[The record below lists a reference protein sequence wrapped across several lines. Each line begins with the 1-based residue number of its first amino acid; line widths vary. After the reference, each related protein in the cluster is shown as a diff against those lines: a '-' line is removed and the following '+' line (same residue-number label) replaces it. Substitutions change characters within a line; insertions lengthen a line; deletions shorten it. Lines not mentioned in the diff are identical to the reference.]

1 MRGDNFRLVDG
12 ETAAA
17 VLVRFFATQAT
28 FPAMGRVTADPP
40 LKPTKPSLPV
50 EKRKR
55 AVKVRT
61 GNAREKMSR
70 SALRRHASRLRIRL
84 DEMDT
89 YRWLRRRKR
98 LTQAEAVNIIR
109 ADRSRKS

>member
-1 MRGDNFRLVDG
+1 MRGDNFILVDG
-12 ETAAA
+12 DTAAA
-17 VLVRFFATQAT
+17 VLARFFATQAT
-28 FPAMGRVTADPP
+28 FPAMGRVATDPP
-40 LKPTKPSLPV
+40 VKPAMPV
-50 EKRKR
+50 EKRNR
-55 AVKVRT
+55 AVKIRT